1 MELATHNTMTYRTPK
16 QFWAKLIPFIA
27 RCQSVDYKKQHELG
41 AKGFDLRVFWDKEGK
56 LEFRHGIVSYNADDI
71 DEILEY
77 ANENGIYVRVLLEVR
92 EYNAKHIKNLDE
104 IKQKF
109 IDFCS
114 QIETKYPNIKFY
126 GGNPV
131 INGCKTIYEFKNK
144 PNIKEVPLYSS
155 ITSLFNSNSKFL
167 RIIDDLCPWIYA
179 RLKNK
184 KNINTYKD
192 SDCTLILDFINIQ
205 EKSL

>member
-1 MELATHNTMTYRTPK
+1 MELATHNTMSYRKPK

-41 AKGFDLRVFWDKEGK
+41 AKGFDLRLFWDKDGK

-77 ANENGIYVRVLLEVR
+77 ANEHDIYLRILLEIR
-92 EYNAKHIKNLDE
+92 DYNVNKINNLDE
-104 IKQKF
+104 LKQKF
-109 IDFCS
+109 RDFCT
-114 QIETKYPNIKFY
+114 QIETKYPNIKCY
-126 GGNPV
+126 GGKTLNDW
-131 INGCKTIYEFKNK
+131 KTIYEFKNK
-144 PNIKEVPLYSS
+144 PDIKEVSLYSS
-155 ITSLFNSNSKFL
+155 MTSLFNSDNKFL

-179 RLKNK
+179 RLRNK
-184 KNINTYKD
+184 KNINAYKD
-192 SDCTLILDFINIQ
+192 SDCTLVVDFINIQ